1 MRFVRA
7 VWRLLWLLLHI
18 AVGVYIVRWR
28 FPGLSASARQAT
40 VRDWT
45 RQALRIMGVRLQV
58 LCEPPVAGP
67 LLVLANHISW
77 LDILLINASQPCRF
91 ISKSEVRHWPVIGR
105 LAVGAGTLFIERQKR
120 SDALRVAQQTAA
132 ALRDG
137 DLIALFPEGTTG
149 DGQGIMPFHA
159 SLLQSALEADCPI
172 LPVGLVY
179 LQGDGQALLG
189 EAPRHDAAVYI
200 GKANLLTSVWRIV
213 SASDLQAVVHWGE
226 PDTAQG
232 RDRRAWA
239 DSLRAEIGRLANQP
253 LLPRTGEPPRW
264 KKTPEKTSEKTV

>member
-1 MRFVRA
+1 MMRLRA
-7 VWRLLWLLLHI
+7 IGRLLRLLLHI
-18 AVGVYIVRWR
+18 GAGVYLVRWR

-45 RQALRIMGVRLQV
+45 QRALRIMGVRLQV
-58 LCEPPVAGP
+58 LCEPPQAGP
-67 LLVLANHISW
+67 LLVICNHISW
-77 LDILLINASQPCRF
+77 LDILIINASQPCRF
-91 ISKSEVRHWPVIGR
+91 ISKAEVQHWPVIGR
-105 LAVGAGTLFIERQKR
+105 LAIGAGTLFIERQKR

-132 ALRDG
+132 ALRAG
-137 DLIALFPEGTTG
+137 DLVALFPEGTTG

-172 LPVGLVY
+172 LPVAVVY

-189 EAPRHDAAVYI
+189 EAPRHEAPVYC
-200 GKANLLTSVWRIV
+200 GTTSLFESVWRIV
-213 SASDLQAVVHWGE
+213 CAQNLQATLHWGE

-239 DSLRAEIGRLANQP
+239 ESLRAEIGRLADQP
-253 LLPRTGEPPRW
+253 LLPRTSEPPRW
-264 KKTPEKTSEKTV
+264 HKAP